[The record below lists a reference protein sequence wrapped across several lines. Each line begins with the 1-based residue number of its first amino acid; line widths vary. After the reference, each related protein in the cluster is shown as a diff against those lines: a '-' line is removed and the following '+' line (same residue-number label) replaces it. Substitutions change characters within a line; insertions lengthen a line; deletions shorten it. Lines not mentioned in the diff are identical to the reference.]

1 MAGARNTE
9 ADTLDTAIDAVVTA
23 YAAWEAVSVSGERS
37 AATKRYFVKSLF
49 NKLGA
54 NTTLKNQF
62 RKMIGFMALGYT
74 PEGSADIVD
83 IDPNSVA

>member
-9 ADTLDTAIDAVVTA
+9 GDALDTAIDAVVSA
-23 YAAWEAVSVSGERS
+23 YVTYEAVSVAGERS
-37 AATKRYFVKSLF
+37 AATKRYFFKSLF

-54 NTTLKNQF
+54 NADLKSYMYKSLGLQQL
-62 RKMIGFMALGYT
+62 GFKPT
-74 PEGSADIVD
+74 GSADIVT